1 MPEFDFFQ
9 GRFNLLPVKY
19 EIKKQKPENESWLNR
34 FLSQYK
40 KCNSMEMELQ
50 KPYAKDLSRWINL
63 WRAGACVVQ
72 TNERRTEKTT
82 FLFQFVIK
90 LF

>member
-63 WRAGACVVQ
+63 TGGAQVRASFKLMKGGQ
-72 TNERRTEKTT
+72 RKQ
-82 FLFQFVIK
+82 LFSFN
-90 LF
+90 L